1 MLGRGIGILMAFSFF
16 SCAKPVAK
24 FSMST
29 AETTAPAKV
38 NFENQSVEGETY
50 LWDFGDGITSDEAS
64 PQHQYFSSGNYTVKL
79 TTQKG
84 NRSSVA
90 EKKVYVKAPLEC
102 MVLLETEFGNM
113 LIKLFDS
120 TPKHRDNFSNLVE
133 KAYYDELLFHRVIQ
147 GFMIQGGDPRSR
159 NATKGSRLGAGGPGY
174 NVDAE
179 MMDANVHHK
188 GALAAARQPDTVNP
202 KRSSSGSQFYIVHG
216 QKMTD
221 ATLDQV
227 ENSKGITYTQEQ
239 RELYLT
245 NGGTPHLD
253 GDYTV
258 FGQVVEG
265 LDVIDK
271 IAAVQTEKGD
281 RPSKDVK
288 MKIRLIN

>member
-1 MLGRGIGILMAFSFF
+1 MLGRGIGILIVFSFF

-24 FSMST
+24 FTLST
-29 AETTAPAKV
+29 TEATAPAKV
-38 NFENQSVEGETY
+38 NFENQSIEGETY
-50 LWDFGDGITSDEAS
+50 LWDFGDGITSDETS
-64 PQHQYFSSGNYTVKL
+64 PQHQYLSSGNYTVKL
-79 TTQKG
+79 IAQKG
-84 NRSSVA
+84 NKVSKA
-90 EKKVYVKAPLEC
+90 ERKVYVKAPLEC
-102 MVLLETEFGNM
+102 MVLVETEYGNM

-120 TPKHRDNFSNLVE
+120 TPKHRDNFSKLVE
-133 KAYYDELLFHRVIQ
+133 KAYFDELLFHRVIQ

-159 NATKGSRLGAGGPGY
+159 NATKGSRLGSGGPGY
-174 NVDAE
+174 TVDAE
-179 MMDANVHHK
+179 IIDENVHLK

-202 KRSSSGSQFYIVHG
+202 DRKSSGSQFYIVHG

-221 ATLDQV
+221 GTLDQV

-239 RELYLT
+239 KDLYKT

-265 LDVIDK
+265 LEVIDK